1 MISLRETKP
10 KQTGAKEDLE
20 FEIQF
25 FEGVTKRDPGF
36 IEALQILGDAYTKTG
51 RWEKGLKIDKRLARL
66 CPDNPLVFYN
76 LACSYSVM
84 NRLDEAFAA
93 LNKALKLGY
102 HDAKWLSSDP
112 DLANLRQDERFERIR
127 ENLSRQHPS

>member
-10 KQTGAKEDLE
+10 GKGPCEKEDLE

-25 FEGVTKRDPGF
+25 FEGVLKRDKAF

-51 RWEKGLKIDKRLARL
+51 QWEKGLKVDKRLARL

-84 NRLDEAFAA
+84 SRLDAAFAA
-93 LNKALKLGY
+93 LNKAVKLGY
-102 HDAKWLSSDP
+102 TDAKWLTHDP
-112 DLANLRQDERFERIR
+112 DLENLRKDSRFEVIKRG
-127 ENLSRQHPS
+127 LQ